1 MWKVIFVVNS
11 EKKAD
16 SIKNDLEKEYIFP
29 KIVSSGNSYQ
39 IMVEEMDLQDAEE
52 IIRGILS

>member
-11 EKKAD
+11 EKKVNK
-16 SIKNDLEKEYIFP
+16 IKEELEKEYIFP

-39 IMVEEMDLQDAEE
+39 IMVEETDLQDADE

>member
-11 EKKAD
+11 EKKVD
-16 SIKNDLEKEYIFP
+16 KIKEELEKEYIFP

-39 IMVEEMDLQDAEE
+39 IMVEETDLQDADE